1 LQYHLISGETQL
13 NGTVSILVAEIILI
27 LVIQGSV
34 EGLSSHLIENE
45 LDCLMHLSFMPFV

>member
-13 NGTVSILVAEIILI
+13 NGTVSILVAEIPLI

-45 LDCLMHLSFMPFV
+45 FDC